1 MGCQDHQ
8 EIHYV
13 WRKYQE
19 VTAENILRMS
29 DHDLVIGVV
38 MFISHV

>member
-1 MGCQDHQ
+1 MGCQDHK
-8 EIHYV
+8 EIHYI

-19 VTAENILRMS
+19 VTAENILWMS
-29 DHDLVIGVV
+29 DHDLVICVV